1 MNSRNTTD
9 QHGDQRAQPEKHVS
23 ESGSGGLGGVPV
35 GGSGGGEI
43 SSSGGGGIDCGGGQ
57 DCGVLHPSNTREDMT
72 SAEAAV
78 LDALARHGYDHA
90 SRFAV
95 RLALEEG
102 LVNAFLHGH
111 RGLPAN
117 TSLTVRFM
125 VDPSKVVI
133 SIADQG
139 AGFNPTSI
147 PDPTLDENLELPSG
161 RGLMLIRAYMNG
173 GVHHENG
180 GSTMV
185 MKFLKNAG
193 E

>member
-1 MNSRNTTD
+1 
-9 QHGDQRAQPEKHVS
+9 
-23 ESGSGGLGGVPV
+23 
-35 GGSGGGEI
+35 
-43 SSSGGGGIDCGGGQ
+43 
-57 DCGVLHPSNTREDMT
+57 MT
-72 SAEAAV
+72 NAETAV
-78 LDALARHGYDHA
+78 LDALARHGYDEA
-90 SRFAV
+90 SRFAI

-111 RGLPAN
+111 RGLPAK
-117 TSLTVRFM
+117 TPLTVRFTVNTAEVM
-125 VDPSKVVI
+125 I

-180 GSTMV
+180 GSMMV
-185 MKFLKNAG
+185 MKYLKDAG

>member
-9 QHGDQRAQPEKHVS
+9 QHGDRWAQPEKGPGQ
-23 ESGSGGLGGVPV
+23 EGSGG
-35 GGSGGGEI
+35 SGEDG
-43 SSSGGGGIDCGGGQ
+43 CGGQ
-57 DCGVLHPSNTREDMT
+57 DCGLLHPTNTREDMT
-72 SAEAAV
+72 KAEAAV
-78 LDALARHGYDHA
+78 LDALARHGYDEA
-90 SRFAV
+90 SRFAI

-111 RGLPAN
+111 RGLPAK
-117 TSLTVRFM
+117 TPLTVRFTVNTAEVM
-125 VDPSKVVI
+125 I

-139 AGFNPTSI
+139 AGFNPKSI

-180 GSTMV
+180 GSMMV
-185 MKFLKNAG
+185 MKYLKDAG